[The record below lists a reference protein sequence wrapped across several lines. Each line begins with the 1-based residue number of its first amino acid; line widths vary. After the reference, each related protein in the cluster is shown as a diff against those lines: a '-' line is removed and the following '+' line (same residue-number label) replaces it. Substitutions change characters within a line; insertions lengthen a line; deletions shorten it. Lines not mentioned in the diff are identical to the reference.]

1 MKNPYLKLHISILL
15 AGFTGILGKL
25 ITLNEGFL
33 VWYRMLITVI
43 LLILI
48 LFFTKRLK
56 IIPLRAVIRIGLVG
70 LLLALHWV
78 FFYGSIK
85 ASNVSIGVICFSL
98 TSFFTS
104 LFEPI
109 INQRKISLK
118 ELFFS
123 LISVL
128 GILLIFGIDTQY
140 QLGISLGFI
149 SSILCAL
156 FVIYNKKIGAEFTSS
171 TMLMYE
177 MLGGFIGLTILL
189 PFYTY
194 CITSLV
200 FYPNAMDWVYLF
212 VLSLFC
218 TIGMCILQIQA
229 LRKISAF
236 TVNLSYNLE
245 PIYSIIL
252 AMIIFHE
259 GKEFTLIFYI
269 GLILIFVSVFLQMI
283 DLRRESRKKIKSV

>member
-1 MKNPYLKLHISILL
+1 MKNPYIKLHISILL

-25 ITLNEGFL
+25 ITLSEGFL

-48 LFFTKRLK
+48 LFFTNRLK
-56 IIPLRAVIRIGLVG
+56 LIPLRAVIRIGLVG

-104 LFEPI
+104 IFEPI

-171 TMLMYE
+171 TMLLYE

-269 GLILIFVSVFLQMI
+269 GLILIFISVFLQMI
-283 DLRRESRKKIKSV
+283 DLRRESKKKIKSV

>member
-1 MKNPYLKLHISILL
+1 MKSSYIKLHISILL

-25 ITLNEGFL
+25 ITLSEGFL
-33 VWYRMLITVI
+33 VWYRMLLTVI

-48 LFFTKRLK
+48 LSITKRLK
-56 IIPLRAVIRIGLVG
+56 KVSFNAMMRIGFVG

-104 LFEPI
+104 IFEPI
-109 INQRKISLK
+109 INRHRISFK

-123 LISVL
+123 LIAVF

-140 QLGISLGFI
+140 QFGIFLGFI

-156 FVIYNKKIGAEFTSS
+156 FVIYNKKVGAQFSSS
-171 TMLMYE
+171 TMLLYE
-177 MLGGFIGLTILL
+177 MLGGFVGLTLLL
-189 PFYTY
+189 PLYTHFV
-194 CITSLV
+194 TS
-200 FYPNAMDWVYLF
+200 FIYYPNVMDCVYLF
-212 VLSLFC
+212 ILSLFC

-259 GKEFTLIFYI
+259 GKELTLIFYI
-269 GLILIFVSVFLQMI
+269 GLILILVSVFLQMI
-283 DLRRESRKKIKSV
+283 DLKREPNKKVKSI

>member
-1 MKNPYLKLHISILL
+1 MKNPYIKLHISILL

-25 ITLNEGFL
+25 ITLSEGFL

-48 LFFTKRLK
+48 LFFTNRLK
-56 IIPLRAVIRIGLVG
+56 LIPLRAVIRIGLVG

-104 LFEPI
+104 IFEPI

-171 TMLMYE
+171 TMLLYE